1 MRFGILVFPGTNCE
15 MDTLHVLREVVGE
28 EAEYVW
34 HESRDIARCDA
45 VVIPGGFTYGDR
57 VRSGALACRAPVME
71 AVAEFADRGGLVL
84 GICNGFQIL
93 AEAGLLPGAF
103 RPNAHG
109 RYRCAWSHVRVENAA
124 TPFTLACEPGQV
136 LRIPVSHG
144 AGNYQA
150 DPDTLR
156 ALEENRQILLRYC
169 TPEGDV
175 TPDANPN
182 GSAGNI
188 AGIVNR
194 AGNVAGVMPHPERAS
209 ERILGSADGRL
220 LFASMVQYL
229 TGRVI
234 RV

>member
-15 MDTLHVLREVVGE
+15 METFYVLREVVGVQ
-28 EAEYVW
+28 ADYVW
-34 HESRDIARCDA
+34 HEARDLTPYDA

-71 AVAEFADRGGLVL
+71 AVAEFAARGGLVL

-93 AEAGLLPGAF
+93 TEAGLLPGGF

-109 RYRCAWSHVRVENAA
+109 RYRCGWSRVRVENAA
-124 TPFTLACEPGQV
+124 TPFTLACRPGQV
-136 LRIPVSHG
+136 LKIPVSHG
-144 AGNYQA
+144 MGNYQA

-156 ALEENRQILLRYC
+156 ALSENQQVLFRYC
-169 TPEGDV
+169 TPEGAV
-175 TPDANPN
+175 TPGANPN
-182 GSAGNI
+182 GSAENI

-194 AGNVAGVMPHPERAS
+194 TGNVAGVMPHPERAT
-209 ERILGSADGRL
+209 EQVLGSADGRL
-220 LFASMVQYL
+220 LFASMVQHL